1 MLHPDFERVLISRE
15 EIDARVRELAAEL
28 DRDYAGKNPL
38 FITILKGSVFFF
50 TDLLQNLTIPAE
62 FDFMSVSSYGSGTV
76 GGRVRI
82 LKDHDIPAEGE
93 YRVVIGANSGR
104 TLSFHWYHTDKLTNS
119 KLVRLATEAAMAHAG
134 MDQEAF
140 ESKFTDGYVHHYNR
154 DTTTCLV
161 LIYTHTADQPDGDS
175 HVYQGIVNY
184 QTGEVVKLEYTDG
197 VG

>member
-15 EIDARVRELAAEL
+15 EIDARVRELAADL

-82 LKDHDIPAEGE
+82 LKDHDIPAEG
-93 YRVVIGANSGR
+93 RDVVIVEDIIDSGA
-104 TLSFHWYHTDKLTNS
+104 TLSHIKEL
-119 KLVRLATEAAMAHAG
+119 LA
-134 MDQEAF
+134 
-140 ESKFTDGYVHHYNR
+140 
-154 DTTTCLV
+154 
-161 LIYTHTADQPDGDS
+161 
-175 HVYQGIVNY
+175 
-184 QTGEVVKLEYTDG
+184 
-197 VG
+197 